1 MLPLLTR
8 PRPRQCWW
16 WDVDLIMIFNFRDS
30 KTPPAPGRVSW
41 PPAWPGAWLLLVTLD
56 EGWHHGSGFQRG
68 DGVAAGAG
76 MGSTPSQ
83 IFAPHTQ
90 HTTWSTTHIQHH
102 TQHTTWSIHTTPH
115 TTLNMQLTCNS
126 TDLLTNKMSMNH
138 TNRRP
143 TFNIQDI
150 IQRIHQS
157 EYHTHHKHK
166 HWHWVGAKCCNVD

>member
-1 MLPLLTR
+1 MVAASSAAAAMVLPLGLGWV
-8 PRPRQCWW
+8 QH
-16 WDVDLIMIFNFRDS
+16 
-30 KTPPAPGRVSW
+30 PARYLHHTHNTQH
-41 PPAWPGAWLLLVTLD
+41 GAQHTYNIT
-56 EGWHHGSGFQRG
+56 HNTQHGAYIQ
-68 DGVAAGAG
+68 
-76 MGSTPSQ
+76 
-83 IFAPHTQ
+83 Q
-90 HTTWSTTHIQHH
+90 HTTWSTTHIQQH

-157 EYHTHHKHK
+157 QYHTHHKHK